1 MCGFFA
7 FSFTANT
14 AAAPNRTQLQEWVS
28 EGGEG
33 REELGGRGWESSAH
47 MPRTTLMKAW
57 LVELEVVRPDDMT
70 VMERGRRSIVATDMK
85 AGWYENRLSSAWR
98 VG

>member
-14 AAAPNRTQLQEWVS
+14 AAAPSRTQLQEWGS

-33 REELGGRGWESSAH
+33 GGEVGGMGWALSAY

-85 AGWYENRLSSAWR
+85 AGW
-98 VG
+98 